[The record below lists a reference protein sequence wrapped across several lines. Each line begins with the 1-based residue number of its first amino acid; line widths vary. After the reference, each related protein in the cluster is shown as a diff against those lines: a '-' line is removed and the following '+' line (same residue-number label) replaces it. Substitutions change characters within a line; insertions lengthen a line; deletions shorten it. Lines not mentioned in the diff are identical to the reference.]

1 MLASK
6 RTPSTKM
13 SRVRRELQ
21 FLRVVAS
28 SLISLMW
35 IARTDR
41 RRSIEWP
48 EVTHSVALL
57 KGGVIMVNGARYAL
71 GG

>member
-1 MLASK
+1 MLAS
-6 RTPSTKM
+6 RRMPSTKM
-13 SRVRRELQ
+13 SWVGRELQ

-28 SLISLMW
+28 SLVSLMW

-48 EVTHSVALL
+48 EVAHSVTLF